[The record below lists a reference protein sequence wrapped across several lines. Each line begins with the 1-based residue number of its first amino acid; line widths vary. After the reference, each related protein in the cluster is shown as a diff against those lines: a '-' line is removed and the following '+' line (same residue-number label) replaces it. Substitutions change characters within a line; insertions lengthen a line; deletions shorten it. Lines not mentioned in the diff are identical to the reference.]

1 VLSWIENF
9 ILVQLLRRG
18 EARAR
23 KVVMEQPRSWRTTVT
38 GGLSLLVIGANVAS
52 HILAGTPVEWM
63 VVVPVFL
70 AGLQGLLARDQKAH
84 EEGAAAK

>member
-1 VLSWIENF
+1 
-9 ILVQLLRRG
+9 
-18 EARAR
+18 
-23 KVVMEQPRSWRTTVT
+23 VT

-63 VVVPVFL
+63 VVVPAFL